1 MQGTDY
7 EARVGRLEASEV
19 IRAGR
24 ARGHSSILGLGCLDP
39 TVCGSDLID
48 VALESMG
55 WREEGSNKGRLQ
67 AQGPG
72 RGPSDGPSNTPTSQ
86 TVPGVTRSCSRASLQ
101 EQAGGLC
108 ATLWVPVARSSE
120 AWGGDDAD
128 LRSFPTHVKDD
139 ASGTIVQEVTSWW
152 GKDCVLHGEK
162 LQAAAGVWKADSSSF
177 DPRTPLGNDRHC
189 PHFQGEE
196 TKADRGEAELRD
208 TQKSL
213 LERPSSQLSR
223 LWSLFRACLTTGL
236 WTRRPTGPVQ
246 DWPISHSSGTVHC
259 GGYKP

>member
-86 TVPGVTRSCSRASLQ
+86 TVPGVTRSCSRASL
-101 EQAGGLC
+101 
-108 ATLWVPVARSSE
+108 
-120 AWGGDDAD
+120 
-128 LRSFPTHVKDD
+128 
-139 ASGTIVQEVTSWW
+139 
-152 GKDCVLHGEK
+152 
-162 LQAAAGVWKADSSSF
+162 
-177 DPRTPLGNDRHC
+177 
-189 PHFQGEE
+189 
-196 TKADRGEAELRD
+196 
-208 TQKSL
+208 
-213 LERPSSQLSR
+213 
-223 LWSLFRACLTTGL
+223 
-236 WTRRPTGPVQ
+236 
-246 DWPISHSSGTVHC
+246 
-259 GGYKP
+259 